1 MPLCTLDALLM
12 HFCAAAQRHRVVQAG
27 HGLHV
32 VLRRVFRTNSQ
43 PQVSFTLCCLK
54 NHASTDQ
61 ERRTRP
67 RAGVRRPLAPVA
79 YGPQRPTP
87 SRLGVMPARARAHR
101 RGNVR
106 AATSRTGCRR
116 RTAKREGT
124 TPRAEIARGRAGT
137 RLEGAGRGTSAVT
150 RGLTRPASARD
161 GPSHSCTRSYV
172 SV

>member
-27 HGLHV
+27 HGLHA

-67 RAGVRRPLAPVA
+67 RAGVSPPSTRTGRN
-79 YGPQRPTP
+79 GQRP
-87 SRLGVMPARARAHR
+87 RA
-101 RGNVR
+101 
-106 AATSRTGCRR
+106 
-116 RTAKREGT
+116 
-124 TPRAEIARGRAGT
+124 
-137 RLEGAGRGTSAVT
+137 
-150 RGLTRPASARD
+150 
-161 GPSHSCTRSYV
+161 